1 LEVIRAYK
9 PTGNYIYDKQFL
21 DEFYET
27 HFGICDHLNSPNE
40 LDAVAF
46 HPGEDFRTGFLYENY
61 LRTFMYKG
69 IGQKFNITFDQYLDR
84 PRADIEM
91 MNKIAEEMD
100 AKKAKIS
107 GDAEAALTAANLTAK
122 QENRQH

>member
-1 LEVIRAYK
+1 
-9 PTGNYIYDKQFL
+9 
-21 DEFYET
+21 
-27 HFGICDHLNSPNE
+27 
-40 LDAVAF
+40 
-46 HPGEDFRTGFLYENY
+46 
-61 LRTFMYKG
+61 MYKG
-69 IGQKFNITFDQYLDR
+69 VGQKFNITFDQYLDR

-107 GDAEAALTAANLTAK
+107 GDAEAALAAANLAAK